1 LELVVLYK
9 NLFQKQ
15 HLLPPVYEAST
26 KVILKQ
32 KLLKE
37 KEIEI
42 ELLKYRE
49 MYHISQQQL
58 AYRKEINLL
67 KNDLAKK
74 KIPGK
79 TVDLFFSSFYKPQEI
94 LCGDTYSYRHIR
106 MD

>member
-1 LELVVLYK
+1 
-9 NLFQKQ
+9 
-15 HLLPPVYEAST
+15 VYEAST

-67 KNDLAKK
+67 KNDLAKRR
-74 KIPGK
+74 
-79 TVDLFFSSFYKPQEI
+79 SQEKQ
-94 LCGDTYSYRHIR
+94 
-106 MD
+106 